1 MREILNVELLE
12 DISLSKYTT
21 YKCGG
26 KALGMFYPND
36 INDLIVILKYLKE
49 NKLKFKLLGKGSNV
63 IFNNELYKGYIINL
77 ERFNSLEIYGRT
89 IRVGAGFSLPRLS
102 IKASLLGL
110 TDLEFASGIPGTI
123 GGAIYM
129 NAGAYNSDMK
139 NIVKTVKVLTPDFT
153 IKEMTNNE
161 CDFSY
166 RESFFTKNKD
176 YIVLEIVLE
185 LNYGDKEEIMS
196 LINDRKNRRIAS
208 QPLDYPS
215 AGSVFRNPEGDSAGR
230 IIESLGLKG
239 KCINDACVSN
249 KHANFIINTGRATGE
264 DIKKLIKLV
273 QKEVKDKTGIEL
285 KIEQEFVE

>member
-1 MREILNVELLE
+1 MEEILNVEFVK
-12 DISLSKYTT
+12 DITISKYTT

-26 KALGMFYPND
+26 KALGMFYPSD
-36 INDLIVILKYLKE
+36 INDLIVLIKYLRK
-49 NKLKFKLLGKGSNV
+49 NNIKFKLLGKGSNV
-63 IFNNELYKGYIINL
+63 IFNNKFYDGYIINL
-77 ERFNSLEIYGRT
+77 EKINILDIYGRT

-102 IKASLLGL
+102 MKASLLSL
-110 TDLEFASGIPGTI
+110 TGLEFASGIPGTV

-139 NIVKTVKVLTPDFT
+139 NIVKSVKVLTPEYK
-153 IKEMTNNE
+153 IKEFSNEE

-166 RESFFTKNKD
+166 RESFFTKNKG
-176 YIVLEIVLE
+176 YIILEVILE
-185 LNYGDKEEIMS
+185 LDYGNKEEILA

-215 AGSVFRNPEGDSAGR
+215 AGSVFRNPPGDSAGR

-249 KHANFIINTGRATGE
+249 KHANFIINTGQATGE
-264 DIKKLIKLV
+264 DIKKLIIFIQEKV
-273 QKEVKDKTGIEL
+273 EKETGIKL